1 MKKLISLIKIHWQ
14 KLLIITLVIYLL
26 VLNNRISSVE
36 KELDSKNAGFFV
48 DQRSSIDR
56 IELDINN
63 LKSEIE
69 DIKNKQSFSVKPIIE
84 NTPSNLGEEDLRYK
98 LKNLGEKVCELDGEI
113 GDIYREIGQ
122 SAKAVRFMCRF

>member
-26 VLNNRISSVE
+26 FINNRISSIE
-36 KELDSKNAGFFV
+36 KELYSKNTGFFV

-56 IELDINN
+56 LESDRNN